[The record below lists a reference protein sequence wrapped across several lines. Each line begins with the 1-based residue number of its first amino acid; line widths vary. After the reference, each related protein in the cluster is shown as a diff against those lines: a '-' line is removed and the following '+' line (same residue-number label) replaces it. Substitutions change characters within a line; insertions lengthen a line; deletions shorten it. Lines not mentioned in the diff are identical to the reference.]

1 MCVYV
6 CVCLCVCVC
15 VCVIKHISQQQEI
28 NNGVINKQI
37 TVTTDII
44 ITGTWW

>member
-1 MCVYV
+1 M
-6 CVCLCVCVC
+6 C
-15 VCVIKHISQQQEI
+15 VCVIKQISHQQEI

-37 TVTTDII
+37 TVTTAII